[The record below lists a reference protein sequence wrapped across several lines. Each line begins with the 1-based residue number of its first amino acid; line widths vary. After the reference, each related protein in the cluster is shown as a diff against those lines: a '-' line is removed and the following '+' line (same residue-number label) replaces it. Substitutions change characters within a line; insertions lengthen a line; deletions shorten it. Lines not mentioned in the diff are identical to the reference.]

1 MPFDNRVSQQSPYT
15 FSSDAAANS
24 PHQKSATT
32 GTLCRRGN
40 SHALKKA
47 TASARFLDFNHQQV
61 TGPDMNVLRA
71 KLGNT
76 EVMSALKA
84 RSFAGASSYFLNK
97 EQVRAIPR
105 QEIPVPDRKRYV
117 GYNRVSQ
124 QLSHIAT
131 SLYHVM
137 TNKAFA
143 DKWDARERGA
153 INPIE
158 IQLAVIGDKLHVSS
172 NFHSDKLARAL
183 RIALDA
189 EAPDHPRELERTST
203 LDKHAVRAATC
214 LRHFRKLHDLT
225 RAKPMQLKTAQM
237 RLAKEINLG
246 MGVPSGTEDISRDV
260 IVKQGAQALETIS
273 RILTEEAGKGFP
285 SLVVHAPPAF
295 ERGPDNALPPNVT
308 ETRHAEQ
315 NIEDDLAM
323 NAEAHFA
330 QAIAELGLS
339 KSDAVIVPMAGKF
352 VACAVC
358 AEVELAMQADGEG
371 GVFARD
377 NGAYRFILHRSGER
391 IGHVYAEEVQHLAT
405 RALHPSPERGAER
418 ARTIRDNFVSAP
430 GETMAWEAPVA
441 AAMIPN
447 RTDSES
453 EALTDHR

>member
-1 MPFDNRVSQQSPYT
+1 MPIENRISQQSPYT
-15 FSSDAAANS
+15 ISPEITAGSPDPASAA
-24 PHQKSATT
+24 T
-32 GTLCRRGN
+32 GTLRRRGN
-40 SHALKKA
+40 SHVLKKA
-47 TASARFLDFNHQQV
+47 TASARFLDFNSQHAA
-61 TGPDMNVLRA
+61 GPDMNVLRA
-71 KLGNT
+71 KLGNA
-76 EVMSALKA
+76 EVASALKA
-84 RSFAGASSYFLNK
+84 CSFAGASSYFLSN

-105 QEIPVPDRKRYV
+105 PEIPLPAQKLYA

-143 DKWDARERGA
+143 AKWDESERGA

-158 IQLAVIGDKLHVSS
+158 IQLAVIGDRLHVSS
-172 NFHSDKLARAL
+172 NFHSDKLAKAL
-183 RIALDA
+183 HIALDA
-189 EAPDHPRELERTST
+189 EAPDHAKELERTST
-203 LDKHAVRAATC
+203 VDKHAVRAATC
-214 LRHFRKLHDLT
+214 LRHFRKFHDLAS
-225 RAKPMQLKTAQM
+225 AKPIQLKNAQM
-237 RLAKEINLG
+237 RLAKEINHG

-260 IVKQGAQALETIS
+260 IVKQGTQALETIS
-273 RILTEEAGKGFP
+273 RVLTQEAGKGFP
-285 SLVVHAPPAF
+285 SLVVHAPPKF

-339 KSDAVIVPMAGKF
+339 KSEPVIVPMAGKF

-358 AEVELAMQADGEG
+358 SEVELAMQMDGEG

-377 NGAYRFILHRSGER
+377 NDAYRFNLHRSSNR
-391 IGHVYAEEVQHLAT
+391 VGHAYAGEVQHLAT
-405 RALHPSPERGAER
+405 HGLHSSPERGTER

-430 GETMAWEAPVA
+430 NETMAWNAPVA
-441 AAMIPN
+441 TAMIPN

-453 EALTDHR
+453 EVLTDHQ